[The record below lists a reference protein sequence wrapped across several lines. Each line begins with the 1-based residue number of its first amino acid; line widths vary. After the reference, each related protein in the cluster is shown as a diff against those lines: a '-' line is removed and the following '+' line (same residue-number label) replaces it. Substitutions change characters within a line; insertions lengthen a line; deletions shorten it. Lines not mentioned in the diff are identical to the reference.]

1 MPLQQ
6 LQLPSSVP
14 PSNQPAHPQLPI
26 QPKPNPNN
34 KRAHQANIL
43 NLPSYNISTS
53 KMYEMNMRSG
63 RIVNVKPPPVI
74 IEQLD
79 SEGKESEPINKEPKQ
94 TNRN

>member
-1 MPLQQ
+1 
-6 LQLPSSVP
+6 
-14 PSNQPAHPQLPI
+14 
-26 QPKPNPNN
+26 
-34 KRAHQANIL
+34 
-43 NLPSYNISTS
+43 
-53 KMYEMNMRSG
+53 MYEMNMRSG